1 MWLRGIENILE
12 VWLKHSEPRHWGR
25 GGGVLESEVREVMG
39 QHHAVS
45 KTQFRI
51 PSEFPSEYV

>member
-1 MWLRGIENILE
+1 MWLRDIENILE
-12 VWLKHSEPRHWGR
+12 VWLEHSQSI
-25 GGGVLESEVREVMG
+25 GGGVVLESEVREVMG

-51 PSEFPSEYV
+51 PSEFPSE

>member
-12 VWLKHSEPRHWGR
+12 VWLKHSEPRHW
-25 GGGVLESEVREVMG
+25 GGVLESEVREVMG